1 MCDGKKKEI
10 ERIVDKKRGE
20 EKEKGERTRKK
31 DANATRKGRGEEV
44 DPLIQVESDA
54 C

>member
-1 MCDGKKKEI
+1 MCDGKKKES

-20 EKEKGERTRKK
+20 ENEKGKRTRKK
-31 DANATRKGRGEEV
+31 DANATRKERGKEV